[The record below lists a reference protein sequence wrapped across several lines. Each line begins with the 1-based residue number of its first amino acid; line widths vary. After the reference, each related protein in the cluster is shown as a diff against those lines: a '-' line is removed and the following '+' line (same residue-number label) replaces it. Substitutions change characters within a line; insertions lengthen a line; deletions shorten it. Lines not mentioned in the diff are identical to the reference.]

1 MANTRMSAK
10 NGFQEGLIMDI
21 SPTNSSANSLSSALN
36 ATLVTYNGNEL
47 SL

>member
-1 MANTRMSAK
+1 MTNTRMSAK
-10 NGFQEGLIMDI
+10 NGFQEGLVLDL

-36 ATLVTYNGNEL
+36 ATLITYNGNEM